1 MFRLLVLSG
10 PKKHTGSI
18 RSKQAVDP
26 KRIAHAEDILIDSS
40 ILVGAA
46 SDCVLYGA
54 HRGHRDRSEL
64 RVPSALAVAHCGRL
78 ARFNLAPEKWL
89 PWRLLVEG
97 ADNASP
103 LRASYSHRRS
113 RLGFHQRLRGAE
125 DNVGLLHRPPG
136 RKIVRRVVIVVQR
149 AISPNAVTR
158 TQCDDVDV

>member
-1 MFRLLVLSG
+1 MRKMYSGMFRLLVLSG
-10 PKKHTGSI
+10 LKKHTGSI

-78 ARFNLAPEKWL
+78 ARFNFGARKMAALATA
-89 PWRLLVEG
+89 G
-97 ADNASP
+97 
-103 LRASYSHRRS
+103 
-113 RLGFHQRLRGAE
+113 RG
-125 DNVGLLHRPPG
+125 
-136 RKIVRRVVIVVQR
+136 
-149 AISPNAVTR
+149 S
-158 TQCDDVDV
+158 